1 MSHRIS
7 PRCVLTPDATGTVQR
22 LTLAS
27 QRVRLGY
34 PPLTFFAA
42 DQALGL
48 LGAFAD
54 VHRGS
59 HTHLGWLGPLVARP
73 ALDQIC
79 CCFA

>member
-1 MSHRIS
+1 VSHRIS

-42 DQALGL
+42 DQTLGL

-54 VHRGS
+54 VHRVR
-59 HTHLGWLGPLVARP
+59 TPLLVGWGHSLRGLR
-73 ALDQIC
+73 
-79 CCFA
+79 